1 MTLRGP
7 LTNVVLLLVLAAALV
22 IALGLGFFHVAPAD
36 VLRALFG
43 DATAQQELVVGQ
55 LRLPRALLAVL
66 VGAALALSGTL
77 LQGVTGNG
85 LADPGIVGIHAGAGV
100 GVMLLLVLP
109 VSVREASALAQPVA
123 AFVGAG
129 AAALLVYGFA
139 FKDGGVTA
147 TRLLLVGV
155 GVAAGLSAVM
165 LLLALRM
172 NDQVFAYAVAWQSGS
187 VAGKGWAPIRVLAP
201 LLAALVPLA
210 LLQARRLDVLGFGRD
225 VATGLGVAVERQRL
239 GLLALSVGLSASA
252 VALAGS
258 ISFVGLIAPHMARSI
273 VGPRHANL
281 LPSAALLGG
290 LLVLVADTAGRTLFG
305 TTELPAGVM
314 VAAVGAPYFLYL
326 LGRSKA

>member
-1 MTLRGP
+1 
-7 LTNVVLLLVLAAALV
+7 
-22 IALGLGFFHVAPAD
+22 
-36 VLRALFG
+36 
-43 DATAQQELVVGQ
+43 
-55 LRLPRALLAVL
+55 
-66 VGAALALSGTL
+66 
-77 LQGVTGNG
+77 